1 MGMSRR
7 TSPLILG
14 ALVVYVGLAVLL
26 ALPFLGRREP
36 SEDLRLD
43 AIDHQRG
50 EVGRPLPLRVSGAGF
65 DEDTRFTLV
74 LDSGNQQAIVQRI
87 PTFAQVRTLLKDGRN
102 IYLGTADRRIRRID
116 LDRPETA
123 HEEHYGNMI
132 GQPTAL
138 LKTGE
143 TLWAADSQG
152 ELRSISSE
160 RKIRQSRKTDTMLDL
175 AAGPENTLL
184 VAAGK
189 QGVLVFPADEA
200 IDAPGPMAT
209 LSFPDAALAV
219 SCSGHLVF
227 VGTAKSGL
235 HICDL
240 ADPANPRPLAQLSL
254 PGVVHNIT
262 IHGPLALVA
271 TSTGLAI
278 VDVRTPRR
286 PRLLKSLTLRRT
298 TYQVLAAGDRAYL
311 AMGALGLVR
320 IDLRDPLN
328 PQVSGHLIPGD
339 SVRRFA
345 LDGERAYLGTDGGEL
360 LVVDLSRLAGHPQ
373 WRPATG
379 KSIPPVRSSAKGL
392 ELAAEELET
401 FLARSREQLPPNC
414 SVNELAYTANA
425 FYLATNCGLA
435 SLARNESAELQIPE
449 QALATA
455 TGLWLRDKTLYA
467 YGAKTSC
474 ESATPSMPRPY
485 GVEIF
490 SLDEPRHPQS
500 IGFIATTSAVSQLR
514 PHEDRLYLTLT
525 QQGVEIFD
533 IHDLHRPQALGTIRL
548 PWPEQA
554 FADTQNFYL
563 GDGLLYLANGR
574 SGLQVFD
581 VSDARRP
588 RRIGA
593 LNVPGGRLTR
603 IAGAGDQLFVYNL
616 TGDLQLYDIA
626 NPRKP
631 VLIGSLD
638 RISWVRTLEITGNK
652 LSFRPVGAGEIER
665 ALPLVAEKVDLKNS
679 ARAELIFSPP
689 VFPGDYRLYAFD
701 ARGRRVLP
709 TLIRVEEPQK

>member
-7 TSPLILG
+7 ASLLILG
-14 ALVVYVGLAVLL
+14 ALVVYVGLAVVL
-26 ALPFLGRREP
+26 ALPLLGRREP
-36 SEDLRLD
+36 AEELRLD

-65 DEDTRFTLV
+65 DEDTRFTLI
-74 LDSGNQQAIVQRI
+74 LDSGNQQAVVQSM
-87 PTFAQVRTLLKDGRN
+87 PTFAQVRTLLKDGRS
-102 IYLGTADRRIRRID
+102 IYLGTGDRRIRRID

-123 HEEHYGNMI
+123 HQEHYGNMS

-143 TLWAADSQG
+143 TVLAASGQG
-152 ELRSISSE
+152 ELSSISSD
-160 RKIRQSRKTDTMLDL
+160 RQLRRGRKTDTMFDL

-189 QGVLVFPADEA
+189 QGLLVFPADEA
-200 IDAPGPMAT
+200 IDAPGPMGAHP
-209 LSFPDAALAV
+209 FPDAALAV
-219 SCSGHLVF
+219 TCSGHLVF

-240 ADPANPRPLAQLSL
+240 ADPANPRLLAQLPL
-254 PGVVHNIT
+254 PGIVQYIT

-271 TSTGLAI
+271 TSAGLSI
-278 VDVRTPRR
+278 VDVRNPRR
-286 PRLLKSLTLRRT
+286 PQLLKNLALGRT

-311 AMGALGLVR
+311 AMGALGLLQ
-320 IDLRDPLN
+320 IDIRDPLN
-328 PQVSGHLIPGD
+328 PQVTGHLTPGD

-345 LDGERAYLGTDGGEL
+345 LDDERAYLGTDGAEL
-360 LVVDLSRLAGHPQ
+360 LVVDLERLAGHPQ

-379 KSIPPVRSSAKGL
+379 KSIPPVRPSAKGL

-401 FLARSREQLPPNC
+401 FLARSREQLPTNC
-414 SVNELAYTANA
+414 SVEELAYNANA
-425 FYLATNCGLA
+425 FYLATDDCGLV
-435 SLARNESAELQIPE
+435 SLPREESSDLQRPE
-449 QALATA
+449 QALATVW
-455 TGLWLRDKTLYA
+455 GLWLTEKTLYA
-467 YGAKTSC
+467 YGSKTSL
-474 ESATPSMPRPY
+474 ESTPLVPRQY

-490 SLDEPRHPQS
+490 SLDDPRHPQS
-500 IGFIATTSAVSQLR
+500 IGFIATANAVSQLR
-514 PHEDRLYLTLT
+514 PHEDRLYLTVT

-533 IHDLHRPQALGTIRL
+533 VHDPHRPQALGTIQL

-554 FADTQNFYL
+554 FADAQNFYL

-616 TGDLQLYDIA
+616 TGDLQLYDIV

-638 RISWVRTLEITGNK
+638 RIAGARALEVIGNK
-652 LSFRPVGAGEIER
+652 LSLRSLGFEKIER

-679 ARAELIFSPP
+679 AQAELVFSPP

-709 TLIRVEEPQK
+709 SLIRVEEPQK

>member
-7 TSPLILG
+7 ASLLILG
-14 ALVVYVGLAVLL
+14 ALVVYVGLAVVL

-36 SEDLRLD
+36 AEKLRLD

-65 DEDTRFTLV
+65 DGDTRFTLV
-74 LDSGNQQAIVQRI
+74 LDSGNQQAIVRRM

-102 IYLGTADRRIRRID
+102 IYLGTADRRIWRID

-123 HEEHYGNMI
+123 HEERHWNMS

-138 LKTGE
+138 FKTGE
-143 TLWAADSQG
+143 TLWAASGQG
-152 ELRSISSE
+152 ELSRVSSE
-160 RKIRQSRKTDTMLDL
+160 GKLRQDRKTDTMLDL

-189 QGVLVFPADEA
+189 QGLLIFPADRA
-200 IDAPGPMAT
+200 FDAPGPMAT

-219 SCSGHLVF
+219 TCSGRLLF

-240 ADPANPRPLAQLSL
+240 ADPANPRPLAQLPL
-254 PGVVHNIT
+254 PAAVQHIT

-278 VDVRTPRR
+278 VDVRNPRR
-286 PRLLKSLTLRRT
+286 PLLLKNFALGKV
-298 TYQVLAAGDRAYL
+298 YQVLAAGDRAYL
-311 AMGALGLVR
+311 AMGALGLLQ

-328 PQVSGHLIPGD
+328 PQVSGHLTPGD

-360 LVVDLSRLAGHPQ
+360 LVVDLERLAGHPQ

-379 KSIPPVRSSAKGL
+379 KAIPPVRPSAKGL

-401 FLARSREQLPPNC
+401 FLARSREQLPTNC
-414 SVNELAYTANA
+414 LVNELTYNANA
-425 FYLATNCGLA
+425 LYLATDCGLV
-435 SLARNESAELQIPE
+435 SLPRDESSDLQRPE
-449 QALATA
+449 QTLATVR
-455 TGLWLRDKTLYA
+455 GLWLTEETLYA
-467 YGAKTSC
+467 YGAKVSH
-474 ESATPSMPRPY
+474 ESATPSMPRQY

-490 SLDEPRHPQS
+490 SLDDPRHPQS
-500 IGFIATTSAVSQLR
+500 TGFIATTSAVSQLR

-533 IHDLHRPQALGTIRL
+533 IHDPHRPQALGTIRL

-554 FADTQNFYL
+554 FSDAQNFYL
-563 GDGLLYLANGR
+563 GDGLLYLADGR

-593 LNVPGGRLTR
+593 LNPPGGRLGR
-603 IAGAGDQLFVYNL
+603 IAGAGDQLFVYNQ

-638 RISWVRTLEITGNK
+638 RISSVQRLEITGNK
-652 LSFRPVGAGEIER
+652 LSLRAVGAGKIER

-679 ARAELIFSPP
+679 AQAELIFSPP

-701 ARGRRVLP
+701 VRGRRVLP